1 VALRRCA
8 QHHCHVGLGDDA
20 TTRGPTPAVGAT
32 LIAAAAVVLVLGLV
46 WLARDQRPTDRLVVP
61 TAEGVTMPTNGEGE
75 PIELPPSQ
83 PAVAVSFG
91 ADGQLL
97 RPEPVRARVIDE
109 SGTEVLVPLAPNT
122 TVDTVTGEIVP
133 TTPTT
138 SRGGGSSTTRPGG
151 STTPPTTSP
160 PTTSPPTTSPPTTAP
175 PTTEPPTTE
184 PPTTTEPPPTTEPT
198 VPDPGLVGLLDPL
211 LP

>member
-1 VALRRCA
+1 
-8 QHHCHVGLGDDA
+8 VGLGA
-20 TTRGPTPAVGAT
+20 ETTTRGPTPAVGAT

-46 WLARDQRPTDRLVVP
+46 WLARDQPPSDRLVVP
-61 TAEGVTMPTNGEGE
+61 TADGVTMPTNGEGE

-109 SGTEVLVPLAPNT
+109 SGNEVLVPLAPNT
-122 TVDTVTGEIVP
+122 TVDTVTGAIVP
-133 TTPTT
+133 KSPTT
-138 SRGGGSSTTRPGG
+138 TRGGGSPTTRPGG
-151 STTPPTTSP
+151 STTPTTGTPTTSP
-160 PTTSPPTTSPPTTAP
+160 PTTQPPSTTEP

-184 PPTTTEPPPTTEPT
+184 PPTTTEPPPPTTEPTDPT
-198 VPDPGLVGLLDPL
+198 VPDPGLGGLLDTL

>member
-1 VALRRCA
+1 MS
-8 QHHCHVGLGDDA
+8 LGDQP

-32 LIAAAAVVLVLGLV
+32 LIAAAAVVLILGLV
-46 WLARDQRPTDRLVVP
+46 WLARDQSPSDRLVVP
-61 TAEGVTMPTNGEGE
+61 TADGVTLPTNGEGE

-91 ADGQLL
+91 ADGQLI

-109 SGTEVLVPLAPNT
+109 SGNEVLVALAPNT

-133 TTPTT
+133 TIPTT
-138 SRGGGSSTTRPGG
+138 SRPGSTTPTTRPGG
-151 STTPPTTSP
+151 STTPTTS
-160 PTTSPPTTSPPTTAP
+160 SPTTAP
-175 PTTEPPTTE
+175 PTTPTTAPPTTPTTAPPTTPTTE
-184 PPTTTEPPPTTEPT
+184 PPPTTTEPPPTSDPT
-198 VPDPGLVGLLDPL
+198 IPDPGLGTILDDL